1 MEHRI
6 ATRDEWLAARKL
18 LLAKEKEHTRVSDEL
33 NRQRRE
39 LPWVRVEKDYV
50 FDGPTGKITLAE
62 LFDGR
67 SQLFI
72 KHFMMGPGAA
82 HQCVGCS
89 IEVDHLD
96 GLLEHL
102 QNHDVTYAVVA
113 RAPIEEIEAVRKR
126 MGWRFPWV
134 SSYQSDFNYD
144 FNVSFAPEQ
153 VASGRALY
161 NFQPAPQWAAGVQDL
176 SGDSVFYKDESG
188 QIFHTYS
195 TYGRGGEQFLGI
207 YGYFDVMPK
216 GRNETGPYHSLTDWA
231 RPRNMYGT
239 GGTVE
244 NNGRYHAPPCAC
256 SVHK

>member
-6 ATRDEWLAARKL
+6 ATRDEWLTARKL

-39 LPWVRVEKDYV
+39 LPWVRVEKEYV
-50 FDGPTGKITLAE
+50 FEAPSGRFTLAE

-67 SQLFI
+67 SQLFM

-89 IEVDHLD
+89 LEVDHID

-134 SSYQSDFNYD
+134 SSYHSDFNYD
-144 FNVSFAPEQ
+144 FHVSFTREQ
-153 VASGRALY
+153 IASGSALY
-161 NFQPAPQWAAGVQDL
+161 NFQQAPEWVAGVQDL

-188 QIFHTYS
+188 RIFHTYS

-207 YGYFDVMPK
+207 YGYLDVMPK

-231 RPRNMYGT
+231 RPKTMYGK
-239 GGTVE
+239 GGIVE
-244 NNGRYHAPPCAC
+244 SNGRYHAPPCAC

>member
-18 LLAKEKEHTRVSDEL
+18 LLTKEKEHTRVSDEL

-39 LPWVRVEKDYV
+39 LPWVRVEKGYV
-50 FDGPTGKITLAE
+50 FDAPTGKITLAQ

-82 HQCVGCS
+82 HKCVGCS
-89 IEVDHLD
+89 LEVDHVD

-134 SSYQSDFNYD
+134 SSYYSDFNYD
-144 FNVSFAPEQ
+144 LNVSFEDLHWIDAEPRSFWTCSLTVSLVRASSCWSITDPSAIPSGAAAPATPLRLDPLDGPRADEML
-153 VASGRALY
+153 RAL
-161 NFQPAPQWAAGVQDL
+161 L
-176 SGDSVFYKDESG
+176 
-188 QIFHTYS
+188 
-195 TYGRGGEQFLGI
+195 GRGCEP
-207 YGYFDVMPK
+207 DRPEV
-216 GRNETGPYHSLTDWA
+216 DA
-231 RPRNMYGT
+231 RR
-239 GGTVE
+239 
-244 NNGRYHAPPCAC
+244 RLACAL
-256 SVHK
+256 VHLLR